1 MMRAQKYSIDKAA
14 VRKFAVSAR
23 KKLIDGVTLKGMT
36 FGISMT
42 NNFIPDPES
51 VRLNGL
57 PLDDIQKKQYKS
69 LYRRINSST
78 IDSVIEEVAY
88 TWFNR
93 FIALRF
99 MEVNDYLPTGIR
111 IFSSVEEKKEPD
123 MMSHIELVSAE
134 LHLDLNKVYGYQDR
148 NEFDQLYKYLLIH
161 QCNELNRMM
170 PKIFEP
176 IGDSSELLLP
186 DNLLGADSVVRE
198 MVECIEEENWKHQ
211 VEIIGWLY
219 QYYISE
225 KKDKIFTELKKN
237 VKISKENIP
246 AATQLFTPR
255 WIVQYMVENSLGRL
269 WLEAHPSQELREKWS
284 YYLDDVEQETDV
296 QAKLDVL
303 KNKNVVNP
311 ETIKVLDPCMGSGH
325 VLVYAFD
332 VLYALYKAAGY
343 SVRDIPS
350 LILQKNIYGLEIDE
364 RAKQLAYFSLVM
376 KARHY
381 DRQILKN
388 IVDVHVYA
396 ICESNHITNE
406 DINLVAEDKIDRVN
420 IQGFVDLFRDAKLFG
435 SFLKIPEAIDL
446 LAIKTRLDELKHG
459 DSHDLFIEAFQH
471 QTLPL
476 FEQLLEQA
484 RTLSMKYDVV
494 ITNPP
499 YMGRKGMNAQLS
511 SYVKSKYPDA
521 QADLFAVMMERC
533 FDFTC
538 EQGMTSMI
546 TQQSWM
552 FLSSFAKLRL
562 KILKDQQINSM
573 VHLGA
578 HAFAEIGGEV
588 VQNTMFVLRNQSI
601 PKYKTHFIRL
611 VDIKNAEEKSKHFW
625 DRDLHYIRDQ
635 SGFSDIPGS
644 PIAYW
649 ASDRV
654 RKIFRENSKLI
665 DCAKPRQGLATGDN
679 DRFLRLWHEVCFKKI
694 GLHIKNQIE
703 VRQSTCKWFPISK
716 GGSFR
721 KWYGNKIYLV
731 NWENDGQEIKNL
743 RDNSGKLR
751 ARPQNTKYYF
761 QKGIT
766 WSTVSSG
773 SASFRYLSH
782 SIFETK
788 GSTLFVGKDINYES
802 IFGYLNSKLVNLFLG
817 CLSPTLDY
825 HEGPMGKLPLP
836 VFDKTLNLEKA
847 VNENIILSKSDWD
860 SFETSWDFKT
870 HPFLEFRNGATTLEE
885 AQSNWEKEAE
895 RRFRTVKANEEEL
908 NQIFINLYGLQN
920 ELDPEESDDEVT
932 IRRAD
937 LERDVKSF
945 LSYCVGI
952 MFGRYS
958 LDEDGL
964 IYAGGTFNR
973 NRYQT
978 YIPDKDNV
986 IPITD
991 ETYFED
997 DLVGRLIEI
1006 LRLQFGIK
1014 KLDKN
1019 LDFIAEALAKKS
1031 TETARQRIRRYFLKE
1046 FYKEHVQTY
1055 KKRPIYWLFDSGKQ
1069 NGFKALI
1076 YLHRY
1081 EPGLVARVRTDYL
1094 HTMERKYEDE
1104 MNRLA
1109 MQMEADVSAHEKM
1122 RVRKR
1127 KEKLQKQLEECRQYD
1142 QIIAHVANQQIPL
1155 DLDDGVKMNYA
1166 EFQKIEIPG
1175 KRYPENL
1182 LAKL

>member
-1 MMRAQKYSIDKAA
+1 MMRAQKHSIDKAA
-14 VRKFAVSAR
+14 VRKFAVLAR

-99 MEVNDYLPTGIR
+99 METNDYLPSGIR
-111 IFSSVEEKKEPD
+111 IFSSVEGKQEPD
-123 MMSHIELVSAE
+123 MMGHVELVAAE
-134 LHLDLNKVYGYQDR
+134 LQLDMKQVYDYQDQ
-148 NEFDQLYKYLLIH
+148 NKNDQLFKYLLIH
-161 QCNELNRMM
+161 QCNQLNQMM
-170 PKIFEP
+170 PQIFES

-186 DNLLGADSVVRE
+186 DNLLGADSVIRD
-198 MVECIEEENWKHQ
+198 MVERIEESNWKHQ

-225 KKDKIFTELKKN
+225 KKDEIFAELKKN

-255 WIVQYMVENSLGRL
+255 WIVQYMVENALGRL
-269 WLEAHPSQELREKWS
+269 WLEAHPNQKLREKWS
-284 YYLDDVEQETDV
+284 YYLDDVEQDADV
-296 QAKLDVL
+296 QAKLDAL
-303 KNKNVVNP
+303 KNKSLNP

-332 VLYALYKAAGY
+332 VFYALYKAAGY

-350 LILQKNIYGLEIDE
+350 IILQKNIYGLEIDE
-364 RAKQLAYFSLVM
+364 RAKQLAYFSLLM

-381 DRQILKN
+381 DRQIFRKT
-388 IVDVHVYA
+388 VDVHVSA
-396 ICESNHITNE
+396 IHESNRITEE
-406 DINLVAEDKIDRVN
+406 DIDLVVTDKLDRANV
-420 IQGFVDLFRDAKLFG
+420 QCFVELFRDAKLFG
-435 SFLKIPEAIDL
+435 SLLKIPEAMDL
-446 LAIKTRLDELKHG
+446 LAIKRRLDELRH
-459 DSHDLFIEAFQH
+459 DNSHNLFIEAFQH

-484 RTLSMKYDVV
+484 MTLSMKYDVV

-499 YMGRKGMNAQLS
+499 YMGRKGMDEKLS
-511 SYVKSKYPDA
+511 QWLKKDYKTTDTDLCTA
-521 QADLFAVMMERC
+521 MMQRMEGFTADNGFFAAVTM
-533 FDFTC
+533 
-538 EQGMTSMI
+538 
-546 TQQSWM
+546 QSWM
-552 FLSSFAKLRL
+552 FLSSFEKYR
-562 KILKDQQINSM
+562 
-573 VHLGA
+573 VHLLREYSIVTLTHMANMVMGI
-578 HAFAEIGGEV
+578 AFGTSATVFRKKINNYKGIFQFIEKNDLLSDKPRSFPIKD
-588 VQNTMFVLRNQSI
+588 NRFASI
-601 PKYKTHFIRL
+601 S
-611 VDIKNAEEKSKHFW
+611 DDN
-625 DRDLHYIRDQ
+625 
-635 SGFSDIPGS
+635 FSDIPGS

-649 ASDRV
+649 ASDQV
-654 RKIFRENSKLI
+654 RKLFREHASFSSIAVGKE
-665 DCAKPRQGLATGDN
+665 GLGTGDN
-679 DRFLRLWHEVCFKKI
+679 NKFLRAWYEVDIIKI
-694 GLHIKNQIE
+694 GLSNGHIVDIKKDNH
-703 VRQSTCKWFPISK
+703 KWFPYQK

-721 KWYGNKIYLV
+721 KWFGNNEYIV
-731 NWENDGQEIKNL
+731 NWYDDGFEMKNL
-743 RDNSGKLR
+743 KNSNIRNLAYQGK
-751 ARPQNTKYYF
+751 
-761 QKGIT
+761 KGIT
-766 WSTVSSG
+766 WSAITSNFV
-773 SASFRYLSH
+773 SFRYAHEGGLFDSKGPM
-782 SIFETK
+782 IFLKNNENEI
-788 GSTLFVGKDINYES
+788 GLQWLLAF
-802 IFGYLNSKLVNLFLG
+802 LNSKVVAQFL
-817 CLSPTLDY
+817 LNFISPTLDFRFGQI
-825 HEGPMGKLPLP
+825 HQLPII
-836 VFDKTLNLEKA
+836 
-847 VNENIILSKSDWD
+847 VNMNNQIVRLCNHCISISRSDWD

-870 HPFLEFRNGATTLEE
+870 HPFLEFRSGASTLEE
-885 AQSNWEKEAE
+885 AYSNWQKKAE
-895 RRFRTVKANEEEL
+895 CRFRTVKANEEEL
-908 NQIFINLYGLQN
+908 NQVFINLYGLQN
-920 ELDPEESDDEVT
+920 ELDSEESDDEVT

-964 IYAGGTFNR
+964 IYAGGVFNR
-973 NRYQT
+973 DRYQM
-978 YIPDKDNV
+978 YKPDKDNV

-1006 LRLQFGIK
+1006 VRLKFG
-1014 KLDKN
+1014 LEMLEKN

-1031 TETARQRIRRYFLKE
+1031 TETSRQRIRRYFLKE
-1046 FYKEHVQTY
+1046 FYKDHVQAY

-1069 NGFKALI
+1069 SGFKALI

-1081 EPGLVARVRTDYL
+1081 EPGLVARIRTDYL

-1104 MNRLA
+1104 LNRLD
-1109 MQMEADVSAHEKM
+1109 MQIESDVSEHEKV
-1122 RVRKR
+1122 RARKR

-1166 EFQKIEIPG
+1166 KFQKIEIPG
-1175 KRYPENL
+1175 KRYPANL